1 MHYLKNE
8 QECFAEIE
16 TRGAV
21 QSDVSLSSDCHR
33 ALHSAQGG
41 LNRVACLSWLPV
53 FWVSHNAG
61 SLRRRRNLIAVSTR
75 ELTNRRLSHDA
86 DAGSR
91 HSSALP
97 SCRNMNLRF
106 VVKTTTLVRAAG
118 KFSRRF

>member
-53 FWVSHNAG
+53 FWVGHNAG
-61 SLRRRRNLIAVSTR
+61 SLRRRRNLLQLVGSLRIDDFRTTPTLGHFIV
-75 ELTNRRLSHDA
+75 RR
-86 DAGSR
+86 
-91 HSSALP
+91 
-97 SCRNMNLRF
+97 CRPVENMNLRF
-106 VVKTTTLVRAAG
+106 VVKTMTLVRAAG